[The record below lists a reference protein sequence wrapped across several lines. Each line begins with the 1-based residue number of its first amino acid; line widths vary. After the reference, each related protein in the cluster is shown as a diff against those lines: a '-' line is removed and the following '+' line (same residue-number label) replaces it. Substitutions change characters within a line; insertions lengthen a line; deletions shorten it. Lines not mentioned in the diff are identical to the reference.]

1 MTTRASEGLDAPT
14 VARLLDEIGQ
24 RLVLAGENPYKAR
37 SYTRAA
43 ESLQLL
49 GEPLEQVIAAGRL
62 QEIPG
67 VGTALSETIRQLHR
81 DGITPRLE
89 AMRARCQR
97 VFWECW

>member
-1 MTTRASEGLDAPT
+1 MTAQASEGLDAPA

-37 SYTRAA
+37 SYSRAA

-49 GEPLEQVIAAGRL
+49 VEPLEQVIAAGRL

-67 VGTALSETIRQLHR
+67 VGAALSETIRRLHR
-81 DGITPRLE
+81 T
-89 AMRARCQR
+89 A
-97 VFWECW
+97 